1 MNGKLITW
9 LDVERQLKRVSNNK
23 TQYPDFIHAVYC
35 YSSGMEIEYSG
46 ELLDTF
52 EWLGSAFGKS
62 ISFVGEPYI
71 RLDLNK

>member
-1 MNGKLITW
+1 MDGKLITW

-46 ELLDTF
+46 ELLQTL
-52 EWLGSAFGKS
+52 EWLGTSFGK
-62 ISFVGEPYI
+62 IGRAHV
-71 RLDLNK
+71 